1 MNALIKLE
9 NEPINVDVQV
19 HLPDGIMQEKDHWD
33 QRYFRKRAI
42 YLAYIA
48 SQLNKLK
55 KYKMEFAIDKHRIK
69 PSLTLEKDG
78 VKFCLQIS
86 CDQFCKVIFDE
97 IIENSNGQHTLKLKP
112 KIHWIF
118 HSYIVGWKSF

>member
-9 NEPINVDVQV
+9 NEPINVDVQI
-19 HLPDGIMQEKDHWD
+19 HLPDGITQEKDHWD

-55 KYKMEFAIDKHRIK
+55 KYKMEFLIDKHRIK
-69 PSLTLEKDG
+69 PNLTLEKDG
-78 VKFCLQIS
+78 IKFCLQIS
-86 CDQFCKVIFDE
+86 SDHFCKVSFKVLRI
-97 IIENSNGQHTLKLKP
+97 LKEKLTDL
-112 KIHWIF
+112 
-118 HSYIVGWKSF
+118 

>member
-97 IIENSNGQHTLKLKP
+97 IIENSNGQHKLKLKP
-112 KIHWIF
+112 KIH
-118 HSYIVGWKSF
+118 